1 VCRAPCRHVGPTLE
15 PRPTR
20 RCPAQRGAGWER
32 GGCHCGPTLNVP
44 ADHAV
49 RGWIGRR
56 WEERT
61 DGWGIGDVPSRGAAS
76 RCRGVGYDEVS
87 SFVLEL
93 ISCERTWF
101 VRFHVGLPSKIY
113 KQKLVLIIRL
123 KLETKYLS
131 C

>member
-1 VCRAPCRHVGPTLE
+1 LLGVWQGFCKSQWRSTWKS
-15 PRPTR
+15 
-20 RCPAQRGAGWER
+20 PAKW
-32 GGCHCGPTLNVP
+32 PLNVP